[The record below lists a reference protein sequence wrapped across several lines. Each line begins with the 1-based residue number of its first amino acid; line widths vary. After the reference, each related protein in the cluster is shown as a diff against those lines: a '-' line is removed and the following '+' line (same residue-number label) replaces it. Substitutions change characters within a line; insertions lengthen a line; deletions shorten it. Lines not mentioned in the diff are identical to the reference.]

1 MTIVTAMKKITLAL
15 FTAIVVTAATALTMN
30 AFFNN
35 KPSGEDQE
43 GHVLT
48 EMWAE
53 YAKAEAAD
61 LPLRQIEILSRIKT
75 EALSRKLAWDFYDA
89 GRKYVSVSVSRNWKL
104 RDSLEAGFREEIRQS
119 SVPTARFAYMMD
131 SHDARPDEVL
141 AFLRDNAGVMKS
153 SRNHGFYGM
162 SFRYGGDRLAA
173 REYRRSHYRNDWQF
187 AMWTL
192 LNTCGR
198 CNVRDSE
205 IYAELSEY
213 EKDNYPFG
221 TLLEYCAIPY
231 GYGCDRE
238 KSREEL
244 KAFAGKYDGK
254 AVSAWAK
261 ADLLDMEF
269 SDLNDNDADAEAY
282 RELYGKCR
290 ELLKEIKAYSGDEAE
305 LVSELRS
312 PANLADRLSYRN
324 IDIDVKDG
332 RAVIVLQN
340 LDKVKVSILRSGKA
354 LSDTTLVNERRSF
367 YVGDTLEYTLP
378 SLDDGTYEIRASSGN
393 VKAVRDFQIYRV
405 SFALRRE
412 ESGLCAYAADWK
424 TGEPVGKADVRLYKN
439 GNLIAEA
446 KDFIF
451 NGFTTLPEE
460 IASKITGRSSYEME
474 CSYTD
479 NDGLKKSSRRISWS
493 NWRFDRPESFREELD
508 GEIFTDRRAYNPGD
522 KAEFKAIFF
531 RTDYQSSA
539 SVVPEGK
546 SVEVSMFDSEN
557 NLVEKK
563 TLITNEFGSV
573 AGSFDI
579 PSGVRNG
586 MFSIEAELGNG
597 SVSGTFRVDEF
608 VLPAFDLEFDETDRI
623 YLPGDNL
630 VFSGKLVS
638 YSGHS
643 LSGASISYSIS
654 SWGSVKEEGTMEI
667 GTDGSFRKEFRTSA
681 DDSWRSY
688 TLNLIVNDNT
698 GETREWSRTLQVAG
712 DFDLEVS
719 LENGLLTEGKIIGSE
734 RFTKF
739 RVLDREMAEVLFSIR
754 SGYEM
759 KTPVDVAYRIENEA
773 GKPVCSGNAATGKPI
788 SLDFSSLP
796 SVLYRIV
803 GEVSMTSA
811 AGKTYSDAGE
821 ISLLLVRPGDKM
833 IDAPV
838 AEVVAAGDSE
848 VDAGDKIDVLFG
860 NADGDGL
867 WAFADIFGENGRRLG
882 GQAVVLDGLRSG
894 TGSLSRLSFEYKAE
908 YPDAVRLQVFFF
920 RGGKM
925 TSFSQEYRRKAGSRD
940 LPVEWTSFEDRTG
953 PASVTRISL
962 RTSPGTEV
970 LAAVFDKSSE
980 TIASNYWGEFRL
992 EEFHIPEVF
1001 TQSICGTWGDY
1012 PMVIGYG
1019 RALRTKG
1026 MMNVAMSEGAVMMD
1040 MAAPEA
1046 VEEEAVDD
1054 ADEGG
1059 ALPEVRL
1066 REDFS
1071 TTLAFLPFL
1080 RSDDEGN
1087 VSFEF
1092 RTSDKLSTFI
1102 VSLYAHDRQM
1112 RNRALRREMMVT
1124 IPLKVAL
1131 VQPEYL
1137 YAGDEC
1143 GLSIALSSNLEMPV
1157 SGTLTLSYEGRGETV
1172 SRKVNVPAGSSVNE
1186 ICRLNPENAGEIG
1199 LKAVF
1204 VSDCGKYSDGVAVSI
1219 PVLPAV
1225 ETVREAHSAVLL
1237 AGMDKDSL
1245 LNSLRT
1251 AFVNM
1256 TSVGAACRE
1265 ISIIDMIREAV
1276 PSRIEPLGKDVL
1288 SLTEAL
1294 YVRRLAESLGITAER
1309 EMTDEKLMEA
1319 ILACRNADGGFSW
1332 FEGMHS
1338 SPVLTAV
1345 VLERFAK
1352 LRDSGH
1358 AIPDLAAT
1366 VKYLDSVQFTG
1377 DVAVPYW
1384 RGGIDD
1390 RQYMHVRSMWPEVEF
1405 KAPSF
1410 RNEEQ
1415 KKRFKSFRED
1425 AADYL
1430 VPSKARGLNGY
1441 LFGKVRRLSTLMN
1454 LTASSEGID
1463 LAHGWGLSRLA
1474 ARKIR
1479 RSASDDVLSLLQ
1491 YAVDHK
1497 DGGIYYPNLVMPFR
1511 GLLESEAY
1519 AHSMLCDLF
1528 TEYEALHPGAGTGR
1542 VADGIRIWL
1551 MLQKETQHWD
1561 TQPEFVDAVASVM
1574 AGDDAVKSTS
1584 VLVLEKAAEMPFRD
1598 VRAAGNG
1605 FSISRKFYR
1614 ETVVPQSGAATGSKD
1629 RNVVEL
1635 KEIKEGDNV
1644 KVGEKIISVCT
1655 IRNDENRSFVRINVP
1670 RPAGFRPVNQLSGHC
1685 GISGRRLW
1693 FAPQGYCN
1701 VKAASTEYYYDSY
1714 PEEKTELREEYF
1726 VTRSGRF
1733 SAPSLTVESLYA
1745 PHYRANS
1752 DYNII
1757 PESYDAD

>member
-1 MTIVTAMKKITLAL
+1 M
-15 FTAIVVTAATALTMN
+15 AA
-30 AFFNN
+30 
-35 KPSGEDQE
+35 
-43 GHVLT
+43 
-48 EMWAE
+48 
-53 YAKAEAAD
+53 
-61 LPLRQIEILSRIKT
+61 
-75 EALSRKLAWDFYDA
+75 
-89 GRKYVSVSVSRNWKL
+89 
-104 RDSLEAGFREEIRQS
+104 
-119 SVPTARFAYMMD
+119 
-131 SHDARPDEVL
+131 
-141 AFLRDNAGVMKS
+141 
-153 SRNHGFYGM
+153 
-162 SFRYGGDRLAA
+162 
-173 REYRRSHYRNDWQF
+173 
-187 AMWTL
+187 
-192 LNTCGR
+192 
-198 CNVRDSE
+198 
-205 IYAELSEY
+205 
-213 EKDNYPFG
+213 
-221 TLLEYCAIPY
+221 
-231 GYGCDRE
+231 
-238 KSREEL
+238 
-244 KAFAGKYDGK
+244 
-254 AVSAWAK
+254 
-261 ADLLDMEF
+261 
-269 SDLNDNDADAEAY
+269 
-282 RELYGKCR
+282 
-290 ELLKEIKAYSGDEAE
+290 
-305 LVSELRS
+305 
-312 PANLADRLSYRN
+312 
-324 IDIDVKDG
+324 
-332 RAVIVLQN
+332 
-340 LDKVKVSILRSGKA
+340 
-354 LSDTTLVNERRSF
+354 
-367 YVGDTLEYTLP
+367 
-378 SLDDGTYEIRASSGN
+378 
-393 VKAVRDFQIYRV
+393 
-405 SFALRRE
+405 
-412 ESGLCAYAADWK
+412 
-424 TGEPVGKADVRLYKN
+424 
-439 GNLIAEA
+439 
-446 KDFIF
+446 
-451 NGFTTLPEE
+451 
-460 IASKITGRSSYEME
+460 KITGRSSYEME
-474 CSYTD
+474 CSYLD
-479 NDGLKKSSRRISWS
+479 NDGLKKSSRRTSWS
-493 NWRFDRPESFREELD
+493 NWRFDRPESSREELD

-643 LSGASISYSIS
+643 LSGASVSYSIG

-667 GTDGSFRKEFRTSA
+667 GADGSFRKEFRTSA

-773 GKPVCSGNAATGKPI
+773 GKPVRSGNAATGKPI
-788 SLDFSSLP
+788 SLDFAALP
-796 SVLYRIV
+796 SGLYRII
-803 GEVSMTSA
+803 GEASMTSA

-821 ISLLLVRPGDKM
+821 ISVLLVRPEDRM

-838 AEVVAAGDSE
+838 AEVVAAGGAE
-848 VDAGDKIDVLFG
+848 VETGDKMDVLFG
-860 NADGDGL
+860 NADGAPL

-925 TSFSQEYRRKAGSRD
+925 TSFSQEYRRKTISRD

-1026 MMNVAMSEGAVMMD
+1026 MMNVAMSDGAVMMD

-1054 ADEGG
+1054 ADADEGG
-1059 ALPEVRL
+1059 ALPEVRI

-1186 ICRLNPENAGEIG
+1186 IFRLNPENAGEIG

-1204 VSDCGKYSDGVAVSI
+1204 VSDCGNYSDGMAVSI

-1245 LNSLRT
+1245 LNSLRN

-1256 TSVGAACRE
+1256 TSMGAACRE

-1276 PSRIEPLGKDVL
+1276 PSRIEPLGRDVL

-1390 RQYMHVRSMWPEVEF
+1390 SQYMHVRSMWPEVEF

-1430 VPSKARGLNGY
+1430 VPSKARGMNGY

-1454 LTASSEGID
+1454 LTVSSEGID
-1463 LAHGWGLSRLA
+1463 LAHDWGLSRLA

>member
-1 MTIVTAMKKITLAL
+1 MTAMKKITLAL

-173 REYRRSHYRNDWQF
+173 REYRKSHYLNDWQF

-198 CNVRDSE
+198 CNVRNSE

-312 PANLADRLSYRN
+312 PANLADRLSFRN

-531 RTDYQSSA
+531 RTDYQNSA

-546 SVEVSMFDSEN
+546 SVEVSMFDSEH

-586 MFSIEAELGNG
+586 MFSIEAKLGKG
-597 SVSGTFRVDEF
+597 SASGTFRVDEF
-608 VLPAFDLEFDETDRI
+608 VLPAFDLEFDEADRI

-643 LSGASISYSIS
+643 LSGASISYSIG

-667 GTDGSFRKEFRTSA
+667 GTDGLFRKEFRTSA

-719 LENGLLTEGKIIGSE
+719 LENCLRSEGKIIGLDS
-734 RFTKF
+734 FTKF
-739 RVLDREMAEVLFSIR
+739 RVLDRDMAEVIFSIR

-773 GKPVCSGNAATGKPI
+773 GKPVCSGSAATGKPI
-788 SLDFSSLP
+788 SLDFSALP
-796 SVLYRIV
+796 SGLYRII
-803 GEVSMTSA
+803 GEASMTSA

-838 AEVVAAGDSE
+838 AEVVAAGGAE
-848 VDAGDKIDVLFG
+848 VETGDKMDVLFG
-860 NADGDGL
+860 NADGAPL

-882 GQAVVLDGLRSG
+882 GQAVALDGLRAG
-894 TGSLSRLSFEYKAE
+894 KGSIARLSFEYKAE

-925 TSFSQEYRRKAGSRD
+925 TSFSQEYRRKTGNRD

-1012 PMVIGYG
+1012 PLVIGYG

-1026 MMNVAMSEGAVMMD
+1026 MMNVAMSDGAVMMD

-1046 VEEEAVDD
+1046 VEEEAVDGAD

-1143 GLSIALSSNLEMPV
+1143 GLSVALSSNLEMPV
-1157 SGTLTLSYEGRGETV
+1157 EGTLTLSQDGRGETV
-1172 SRKVNVPAGSSVNE
+1172 SRKVIVPAGSSVNE
-1186 ICRLNPENAGEIG
+1186 IFRLNPGIAGEIG

-1345 VLERFAK
+1345 VLERFAR

-1430 VPSKARGLNGY
+1430 VPSKARGMNGY

-1474 ARKIR
+1474 ARKMR
-1479 RSASDDVLSLLQ
+1479 KSASDDVLSLLQ

-1635 KEIKEGDNV
+1635 KEIKEGGNV

>member
-1 MTIVTAMKKITLAL
+1 
-15 FTAIVVTAATALTMN
+15 
-30 AFFNN
+30 
-35 KPSGEDQE
+35 
-43 GHVLT
+43 
-48 EMWAE
+48 
-53 YAKAEAAD
+53 
-61 LPLRQIEILSRIKT
+61 
-75 EALSRKLAWDFYDA
+75 
-89 GRKYVSVSVSRNWKL
+89 
-104 RDSLEAGFREEIRQS
+104 
-119 SVPTARFAYMMD
+119 
-131 SHDARPDEVL
+131 
-141 AFLRDNAGVMKS
+141 
-153 SRNHGFYGM
+153 
-162 SFRYGGDRLAA
+162 
-173 REYRRSHYRNDWQF
+173 
-187 AMWTL
+187 
-192 LNTCGR
+192 
-198 CNVRDSE
+198 
-205 IYAELSEY
+205 
-213 EKDNYPFG
+213 
-221 TLLEYCAIPY
+221 
-231 GYGCDRE
+231 
-238 KSREEL
+238 
-244 KAFAGKYDGK
+244 
-254 AVSAWAK
+254 
-261 ADLLDMEF
+261 
-269 SDLNDNDADAEAY
+269 
-282 RELYGKCR
+282 
-290 ELLKEIKAYSGDEAE
+290 
-305 LVSELRS
+305 
-312 PANLADRLSYRN
+312 
-324 IDIDVKDG
+324 
-332 RAVIVLQN
+332 
-340 LDKVKVSILRSGKA
+340 
-354 LSDTTLVNERRSF
+354 
-367 YVGDTLEYTLP
+367 
-378 SLDDGTYEIRASSGN
+378 
-393 VKAVRDFQIYRV
+393 
-405 SFALRRE
+405 
-412 ESGLCAYAADWK
+412 
-424 TGEPVGKADVRLYKN
+424 
-439 GNLIAEA
+439 
-446 KDFIF
+446 
-451 NGFTTLPEE
+451 
-460 IASKITGRSSYEME
+460 ME

-493 NWRFDRPESFREELD
+493 NWRFDRPESSREELD

-531 RTDYQSSA
+531 RTDYQNSA

-563 TLITNEFGSV
+563 VLITNEFGSV

-586 MFSIEAELGNG
+586 MFSIEAKLGNG

-643 LSGASISYSIS
+643 LSGASVSYSIG

-667 GTDGSFRKEFRTSA
+667 GADGSFRKEFRTSA

-719 LENGLLTEGKIIGSE
+719 LENGLRSEGKIIGLDS
-734 RFTKF
+734 FTKF
-739 RVLDREMAEVLFSIR
+739 RVLDRDMAEVLFSIR

-796 SVLYRIV
+796 SGLYRIV

-867 WAFADIFGENGRRLG
+867 WAFADLFGEYGRRLG
-882 GQAVVLDGLRSG
+882 GQAVALDGLRAG
-894 TGSLSRLSFEYKAE
+894 KGSIARLSFEYKAE

-925 TSFSQEYRRKAGSRD
+925 TSFSQEYRRKTISRD

-1186 ICRLNPENAGEIG
+1186 IFRLNPENAGEIG

-1204 VSDCGKYSDGVAVSI
+1204 VSDCGKYSDGMAVSI

-1237 AGMDKDSL
+1237 AGMDRDSL
-1245 LNSLRT
+1245 LNSLRN

-1256 TSVGAACRE
+1256 TSMGAACRE

-1345 VLERFAK
+1345 VLERFAQ

-1358 AIPDLAAT
+1358 AIPGLAAT

-1425 AADYL
+1425 ASDYL
-1430 VPSKARGLNGY
+1430 VPSKSRGMNGY

-1463 LAHGWGLSRLA
+1463 LAHSWGLSRLA
-1474 ARKIR
+1474 ARKMR
-1479 RSASDDVLSLLQ
+1479 KSASDDVLSLLQ

-1629 RNVVEL
+1629 RNVMEL

>member
-1 MTIVTAMKKITLAL
+1 M
-15 FTAIVVTAATALTMN
+15 
-30 AFFNN
+30 
-35 KPSGEDQE
+35 
-43 GHVLT
+43 
-48 EMWAE
+48 
-53 YAKAEAAD
+53 
-61 LPLRQIEILSRIKT
+61 
-75 EALSRKLAWDFYDA
+75 
-89 GRKYVSVSVSRNWKL
+89 
-104 RDSLEAGFREEIRQS
+104 
-119 SVPTARFAYMMD
+119 
-131 SHDARPDEVL
+131 
-141 AFLRDNAGVMKS
+141 
-153 SRNHGFYGM
+153 
-162 SFRYGGDRLAA
+162 
-173 REYRRSHYRNDWQF
+173 
-187 AMWTL
+187 
-192 LNTCGR
+192 
-198 CNVRDSE
+198 
-205 IYAELSEY
+205 
-213 EKDNYPFG
+213 
-221 TLLEYCAIPY
+221 
-231 GYGCDRE
+231 
-238 KSREEL
+238 
-244 KAFAGKYDGK
+244 
-254 AVSAWAK
+254 SAWAK

-460 IASKITGRSSYEME
+460 MAAKITGRSSYEME
-474 CSYTD
+474 CSYLD
-479 NDGLKKSSRRISWS
+479 NDGLRKSSRRISWS
-493 NWRFDRPESFREELD
+493 NWRFDRPESSREELD

-531 RTDYQSSA
+531 RTDYQNSA

-546 SVEVSMFDSEN
+546 SVEVSMFDSEH

-563 TLITNEFGSV
+563 TLVTNEFGSV

-654 SWGSVKEEGTMEI
+654 SWGSVREEGKMEI
-667 GTDGSFRKEFRTSA
+667 GADGSFRKEFRTSA

-719 LENGLLTEGKIIGSE
+719 LENGLRTEGKIIGSE

-788 SLDFSSLP
+788 SLDFSALP
-796 SVLYRIV
+796 SGLYRII
-803 GEVSMTSA
+803 GEASMTSA

-860 NADGDGL
+860 NADGASL

-1157 SGTLTLSYEGRGETV
+1157 SGTLTLSHEGRGETV

-1186 ICRLNPENAGEIG
+1186 IFRLNPENAGEIG

-1204 VSDCGKYSDGVAVSI
+1204 VSDCGKYSDGMAVSI

-1245 LNSLRT
+1245 LNSLRN

-1256 TSVGAACRE
+1256 TSMGAACRE

-1276 PSRIEPLGKDVL
+1276 PSRIEPLGRDVL

-1377 DVAVPYW
+1377 DVAVAYW

-1390 RQYMHVRSMWPEVEF
+1390 SQYMHVRSMWPEVEF

-1474 ARKIR
+1474 ARKMR
-1479 RSASDDVLSLLQ
+1479 KSASDDVLSLLQ

>member
-1 MTIVTAMKKITLAL
+1 M
-15 FTAIVVTAATALTMN
+15 
-30 AFFNN
+30 
-35 KPSGEDQE
+35 
-43 GHVLT
+43 
-48 EMWAE
+48 
-53 YAKAEAAD
+53 
-61 LPLRQIEILSRIKT
+61 
-75 EALSRKLAWDFYDA
+75 
-89 GRKYVSVSVSRNWKL
+89 
-104 RDSLEAGFREEIRQS
+104 
-119 SVPTARFAYMMD
+119 
-131 SHDARPDEVL
+131 
-141 AFLRDNAGVMKS
+141 
-153 SRNHGFYGM
+153 
-162 SFRYGGDRLAA
+162 
-173 REYRRSHYRNDWQF
+173 
-187 AMWTL
+187 
-192 LNTCGR
+192 
-198 CNVRDSE
+198 
-205 IYAELSEY
+205 
-213 EKDNYPFG
+213 
-221 TLLEYCAIPY
+221 
-231 GYGCDRE
+231 
-238 KSREEL
+238 
-244 KAFAGKYDGK
+244 
-254 AVSAWAK
+254 
-261 ADLLDMEF
+261 
-269 SDLNDNDADAEAY
+269 
-282 RELYGKCR
+282 
-290 ELLKEIKAYSGDEAE
+290 
-305 LVSELRS
+305 
-312 PANLADRLSYRN
+312 
-324 IDIDVKDG
+324 
-332 RAVIVLQN
+332 
-340 LDKVKVSILRSGKA
+340 
-354 LSDTTLVNERRSF
+354 
-367 YVGDTLEYTLP
+367 
-378 SLDDGTYEIRASSGN
+378 
-393 VKAVRDFQIYRV
+393 
-405 SFALRRE
+405 
-412 ESGLCAYAADWK
+412 
-424 TGEPVGKADVRLYKN
+424 RLYKN

-460 IASKITGRSSYEME
+460 MAAKITGRSSYEME
-474 CSYTD
+474 CSYLD

-493 NWRFDRPESFREELD
+493 NWRFDRPESFREKLD

-667 GTDGSFRKEFRTSA
+667 GADGSFRKEFRTSA

-773 GKPVCSGNAATGKPI
+773 GKPVRSGSAATGKPI
-788 SLDFSSLP
+788 SLDFSALP
-796 SVLYRIV
+796 SGLYRII
-803 GEVSMTSA
+803 GEASMTSA

-821 ISLLLVRPGDKM
+821 ISVLLVRPEDRM

-940 LPVEWTSFEDRTG
+940 LPVEWTSFADRTG

-1186 ICRLNPENAGEIG
+1186 IFRLNPENAGEIG

-1204 VSDCGKYSDGVAVSI
+1204 VSDCGKYSDGMAVSI

-1237 AGMDKDSL
+1237 AGMDRDSL
-1245 LNSLRT
+1245 LNSLRN

-1256 TSVGAACRE
+1256 TSMGAACRE

-1276 PSRIEPLGKDVL
+1276 PSRIEPLGRDVL

-1390 RQYMHVRSMWPEVEF
+1390 SQYMHVRSMWPEVEF

-1474 ARKIR
+1474 ARKMR
-1479 RSASDDVLSLLQ
+1479 KSASDDVLSLLQ

>member
-1 MTIVTAMKKITLAL
+1 MTAMKKITLAL

-131 SHDARPDEVL
+131 YHDARPDEVL

-173 REYRRSHYRNDWQF
+173 REYRRSHYLNDWQF

-221 TLLEYCAIPY
+221 VLLEYCAIPS

-244 KAFAGKYDGK
+244 KEFAGKYGGK
-254 AVSAWAK
+254 AVSAWAQ
-261 ADLLDMEF
+261 ADLLAMEF
-269 SDLNDNDADAEAY
+269 SDLESQDADGESY
-282 RELYGKCR
+282 RKLYGKCR

-305 LVSELRS
+305 LVSELSS

-324 IDIDVKDG
+324 IGIDVKDG

-460 IASKITGRSSYEME
+460 MAAKITGRSSYEME
-474 CSYTD
+474 CSYLD
-479 NDGLKKSSRRISWS
+479 NDGLRKSSRRISWS

-531 RTDYQSSA
+531 RTDYQNSA

-546 SVEVSMFDSEN
+546 SVEVSMFDSEH

-586 MFSIEAELGNG
+586 MFSIEAKLGKG
-597 SVSGTFRVDEF
+597 SASGTFRVDEF
-608 VLPAFDLEFDETDRI
+608 VLPAFDLEFDEADRI

-643 LSGASISYSIS
+643 LSGASISYSIG
-654 SWGSVKEEGTMEI
+654 SWGSVKEEGKMEI
-667 GTDGSFRKEFRTSA
+667 GADGSFRKEFRTSA
-681 DDSWRSY
+681 DDIWRSY

-719 LENGLLTEGKIIGSE
+719 LENGLRSEGKIIGLDS
-734 RFTKF
+734 FTKF
-739 RVLDREMAEVLFSIR
+739 RVLDRDMAEVIFSIR

-759 KTPVDVAYRIENEA
+759 KTPVDVAYRIENES
-773 GKPVCSGNAATGKPI
+773 GKPVCSGSAATGKPI
-788 SLDFSSLP
+788 SLDFSALP
-796 SVLYRIV
+796 SGLYRII
-803 GEVSMTSA
+803 GEASMTSA

-838 AEVVAAGDSE
+838 AEVVAAGGAE
-848 VDAGDKIDVLFG
+848 VETGDKMDVLFG

-882 GQAVVLDGLRSG
+882 GQAVALDGLRAG
-894 TGSLSRLSFEYKAE
+894 EGSIARLSFEYKAE

-925 TSFSQEYRRKAGSRD
+925 TSFSQEYRRKTGNRD

-1172 SRKVNVPAGSSVNE
+1172 SRKVNAPAGSSVNE
-1186 ICRLNPENAGEIG
+1186 IFRLNPENAGEIG

-1204 VSDCGKYSDGVAVSI
+1204 VSDCGKYSDGMAVSI

-1237 AGMDKDSL
+1237 AGMDRDSL
-1245 LNSLRT
+1245 LNSLRKE
-1251 AFVNM
+1251 FVNM
-1256 TSVGAACRE
+1256 TSMGAVCRE

-1358 AIPDLAAT
+1358 AVPDLAAT

-1430 VPSKARGLNGY
+1430 VPSKARGMNGY

>member
-1 MTIVTAMKKITLAL
+1 MKKITLAL
-15 FTAIVVTAATALTMN
+15 FTAIVVTAATALTMK
-30 AFFNN
+30 AFFNS
-35 KPSGEDQE
+35 KPSGEDKD

-48 EMWAE
+48 ELWSE

-104 RDSLEAGFREEIRQS
+104 RDSLETRFREEILES

-131 SHDARPDEVL
+131 DARPDEVL

-173 REYRRSHYRNDWQF
+173 REYRRSHYLNDWQF

-192 LNTCGR
+192 LNTCGK

-221 TLLEYCAIPY
+221 ILLEYCAIPY

-238 KSREEL
+238 KSRKEL

-261 ADLLDMEF
+261 ADLLEMEF
-269 SDLNDNDADAEAY
+269 SDLNDNDADAESY

-305 LVSELRS
+305 LVSELSS
-312 PANLADRLSYRN
+312 PANLADRLSSRN

-340 LDKVKVSILRSGKA
+340 LDKVKLSILESGKS
-354 LSDTTLVNERRSF
+354 LSDTALVNERRSF
-367 YVGDTLEYTLP
+367 YVGDTLEYSLP
-378 SLDDGTYEIRASSGN
+378 ALDDGTYEIRASSGN

-405 SFALRRE
+405 SLALRRE

-439 GNLIAEA
+439 GNLLAEV

-460 IASKITGRSSYEME
+460 IGAKISARSSYEME

-479 NDGLKKSSRRISWS
+479 YDGLKKSSRRISWS
-493 NWRFDRPESFREELD
+493 NWRFDKPESFREELD

-531 RTDYQSSA
+531 RTDYQNSA

-546 SVEVSMFDSEN
+546 SVEVSMFDSEH

-643 LSGASISYSIS
+643 LSGASVSYSIG

-788 SLDFSSLP
+788 SLDFSALP
-796 SVLYRIV
+796 SGLYRII
-803 GEVSMTSA
+803 GEASMTSA

-838 AEVVAAGDSE
+838 AEVVAAGGAE
-848 VDAGDKIDVLFG
+848 VETGDKMDVLFG

-867 WAFADIFGENGRRLG
+867 WAFADIFGENGRRL
-882 GQAVVLDGLRSG
+882 
-894 TGSLSRLSFEYKAE
+894 
-908 YPDAVRLQVFFF
+908 
-920 RGGKM
+920 
-925 TSFSQEYRRKAGSRD
+925 
-940 LPVEWTSFEDRTG
+940 
-953 PASVTRISL
+953 
-962 RTSPGTEV
+962 
-970 LAAVFDKSSE
+970 
-980 TIASNYWGEFRL
+980 
-992 EEFHIPEVF
+992 
-1001 TQSICGTWGDY
+1001 
-1012 PMVIGYG
+1012 
-1019 RALRTKG
+1019 
-1026 MMNVAMSEGAVMMD
+1026 
-1040 MAAPEA
+1040 
-1046 VEEEAVDD
+1046 
-1054 ADEGG
+1054 
-1059 ALPEVRL
+1059 
-1066 REDFS
+1066 
-1071 TTLAFLPFL
+1071 
-1080 RSDDEGN
+1080 
-1087 VSFEF
+1087 
-1092 RTSDKLSTFI
+1092 
-1102 VSLYAHDRQM
+1102 
-1112 RNRALRREMMVT
+1112 
-1124 IPLKVAL
+1124 
-1131 VQPEYL
+1131 
-1137 YAGDEC
+1137 
-1143 GLSIALSSNLEMPV
+1143 
-1157 SGTLTLSYEGRGETV
+1157 
-1172 SRKVNVPAGSSVNE
+1172 
-1186 ICRLNPENAGEIG
+1186 
-1199 LKAVF
+1199 
-1204 VSDCGKYSDGVAVSI
+1204 
-1219 PVLPAV
+1219 
-1225 ETVREAHSAVLL
+1225 
-1237 AGMDKDSL
+1237 
-1245 LNSLRT
+1245 
-1251 AFVNM
+1251 
-1256 TSVGAACRE
+1256 
-1265 ISIIDMIREAV
+1265 
-1276 PSRIEPLGKDVL
+1276 
-1288 SLTEAL
+1288 
-1294 YVRRLAESLGITAER
+1294 
-1309 EMTDEKLMEA
+1309 
-1319 ILACRNADGGFSW
+1319 
-1332 FEGMHS
+1332 
-1338 SPVLTAV
+1338 
-1345 VLERFAK
+1345 
-1352 LRDSGH
+1352 
-1358 AIPDLAAT
+1358 
-1366 VKYLDSVQFTG
+1366 
-1377 DVAVPYW
+1377 
-1384 RGGIDD
+1384 
-1390 RQYMHVRSMWPEVEF
+1390 
-1405 KAPSF
+1405 
-1410 RNEEQ
+1410 
-1415 KKRFKSFRED
+1415 
-1425 AADYL
+1425 
-1430 VPSKARGLNGY
+1430 
-1441 LFGKVRRLSTLMN
+1441 
-1454 LTASSEGID
+1454 
-1463 LAHGWGLSRLA
+1463 
-1474 ARKIR
+1474 
-1479 RSASDDVLSLLQ
+1479 
-1491 YAVDHK
+1491 
-1497 DGGIYYPNLVMPFR
+1497 
-1511 GLLESEAY
+1511 
-1519 AHSMLCDLF
+1519 
-1528 TEYEALHPGAGTGR
+1528 
-1542 VADGIRIWL
+1542 
-1551 MLQKETQHWD
+1551 
-1561 TQPEFVDAVASVM
+1561 
-1574 AGDDAVKSTS
+1574 
-1584 VLVLEKAAEMPFRD
+1584 
-1598 VRAAGNG
+1598 
-1605 FSISRKFYR
+1605 
-1614 ETVVPQSGAATGSKD
+1614 
-1629 RNVVEL
+1629 
-1635 KEIKEGDNV
+1635 
-1644 KVGEKIISVCT
+1644 
-1655 IRNDENRSFVRINVP
+1655 
-1670 RPAGFRPVNQLSGHC
+1670 
-1685 GISGRRLW
+1685 
-1693 FAPQGYCN
+1693 
-1701 VKAASTEYYYDSY
+1701 
-1714 PEEKTELREEYF
+1714 
-1726 VTRSGRF
+1726 
-1733 SAPSLTVESLYA
+1733 
-1745 PHYRANS
+1745 
-1752 DYNII
+1752 
-1757 PESYDAD
+1757 

>member
-1 MTIVTAMKKITLAL
+1 
-15 FTAIVVTAATALTMN
+15 
-30 AFFNN
+30 
-35 KPSGEDQE
+35 
-43 GHVLT
+43 
-48 EMWAE
+48 
-53 YAKAEAAD
+53 
-61 LPLRQIEILSRIKT
+61 
-75 EALSRKLAWDFYDA
+75 
-89 GRKYVSVSVSRNWKL
+89 
-104 RDSLEAGFREEIRQS
+104 
-119 SVPTARFAYMMD
+119 
-131 SHDARPDEVL
+131 
-141 AFLRDNAGVMKS
+141 
-153 SRNHGFYGM
+153 
-162 SFRYGGDRLAA
+162 
-173 REYRRSHYRNDWQF
+173 
-187 AMWTL
+187 
-192 LNTCGR
+192 
-198 CNVRDSE
+198 
-205 IYAELSEY
+205 
-213 EKDNYPFG
+213 
-221 TLLEYCAIPY
+221 
-231 GYGCDRE
+231 
-238 KSREEL
+238 
-244 KAFAGKYDGK
+244 
-254 AVSAWAK
+254 
-261 ADLLDMEF
+261 
-269 SDLNDNDADAEAY
+269 
-282 RELYGKCR
+282 
-290 ELLKEIKAYSGDEAE
+290 
-305 LVSELRS
+305 
-312 PANLADRLSYRN
+312 
-324 IDIDVKDG
+324 
-332 RAVIVLQN
+332 
-340 LDKVKVSILRSGKA
+340 
-354 LSDTTLVNERRSF
+354 
-367 YVGDTLEYTLP
+367 
-378 SLDDGTYEIRASSGN
+378 
-393 VKAVRDFQIYRV
+393 
-405 SFALRRE
+405 
-412 ESGLCAYAADWK
+412 
-424 TGEPVGKADVRLYKN
+424 
-439 GNLIAEA
+439 
-446 KDFIF
+446 
-451 NGFTTLPEE
+451 
-460 IASKITGRSSYEME
+460 
-474 CSYTD
+474 
-479 NDGLKKSSRRISWS
+479 
-493 NWRFDRPESFREELD
+493 
-508 GEIFTDRRAYNPGD
+508 
-522 KAEFKAIFF
+522 
-531 RTDYQSSA
+531 
-539 SVVPEGK
+539 
-546 SVEVSMFDSEN
+546 
-557 NLVEKK
+557 
-563 TLITNEFGSV
+563 
-573 AGSFDI
+573 
-579 PSGVRNG
+579 
-586 MFSIEAELGNG
+586 
-597 SVSGTFRVDEF
+597 
-608 VLPAFDLEFDETDRI
+608 
-623 YLPGDNL
+623 
-630 VFSGKLVS
+630 
-638 YSGHS
+638 
-643 LSGASISYSIS
+643 
-654 SWGSVKEEGTMEI
+654 
-667 GTDGSFRKEFRTSA
+667 
-681 DDSWRSY
+681 
-688 TLNLIVNDNT
+688 
-698 GETREWSRTLQVAG
+698 
-712 DFDLEVS
+712 
-719 LENGLLTEGKIIGSE
+719 
-734 RFTKF
+734 
-739 RVLDREMAEVLFSIR
+739 
-754 SGYEM
+754 M

-796 SVLYRIV
+796 SGLYRIV

-860 NADGDGL
+860 NADGAPL

-882 GQAVVLDGLRSG
+882 GQAVALDGLRAG
-894 TGSLSRLSFEYKAE
+894 KGSIARLSFEYKAE

-925 TSFSQEYRRKAGSRD
+925 TSFSQEYRRKTISRD

-1172 SRKVNVPAGSSVNE
+1172 SRKVIVPAGSSVNE
-1186 ICRLNPENAGEIG
+1186 IFKLNPENAGEIG

-1204 VSDCGKYSDGVAVSI
+1204 VSDCGKYSDGMAVSI

-1237 AGMDKDSL
+1237 AGMDRDSL
-1245 LNSLRT
+1245 LNSLRN

-1256 TSVGAACRE
+1256 TSMGAACRE

-1276 PSRIEPLGKDVL
+1276 PSRIEPLGRDVL

>member
-1 MTIVTAMKKITLAL
+1 MTAMKKITLAL

-131 SHDARPDEVL
+131 SHNARPEEVL

-173 REYRRSHYRNDWQF
+173 REYRRSHYLNDWQF

-221 TLLEYCAIPY
+221 VLLEYCAIPS

-305 LVSELRS
+305 LVSELSS

-324 IDIDVKDG
+324 IGIDVKDG

-493 NWRFDRPESFREELD
+493 NWRFDRPESSREELD

-531 RTDYQSSA
+531 RTDYQNSA

-563 TLITNEFGSV
+563 VLITNEFGSV

-586 MFSIEAELGNG
+586 MFSIEAKLGNG

-643 LSGASISYSIS
+643 LSGASVSYSIG

-667 GTDGSFRKEFRTSA
+667 GADGSFRKEFRTSA

-719 LENGLLTEGKIIGSE
+719 LENGLRSEGKIIGLDS
-734 RFTKF
+734 FTKF
-739 RVLDREMAEVLFSIR
+739 RVLDRDMAEVLFSIR

-796 SVLYRIV
+796 SGLYRIV

-867 WAFADIFGENGRRLG
+867 WAFADLFGEYGRRLG
-882 GQAVVLDGLRSG
+882 GQAVALDGLRAG
-894 TGSLSRLSFEYKAE
+894 KGSIARLSFEYKAE

-925 TSFSQEYRRKAGSRD
+925 TSFSQEYRRKTVSRD

-1071 TTLAFLPFL
+1071 TTLAFRPFL

-1186 ICRLNPENAGEIG
+1186 IFRLNPENAGEIG

-1204 VSDCGKYSDGVAVSI
+1204 VSDCGKYSDGMAVSI

-1237 AGMDKDSL
+1237 AGMDRDSL
-1245 LNSLRT
+1245 LNSLRN

-1256 TSVGAACRE
+1256 TSMGAACRE

-1358 AIPDLAAT
+1358 AIPGLAAT

-1425 AADYL
+1425 ASDYL
-1430 VPSKARGLNGY
+1430 VPSKSRGMNGY

-1463 LAHGWGLSRLA
+1463 LAHSWGLSRLA
-1474 ARKIR
+1474 ARKMR
-1479 RSASDDVLSLLQ
+1479 KSASDDVLSLLQ

-1629 RNVVEL
+1629 RNVLEL
-1635 KEIKEGDNV
+1635 REIKDGDNV

-1757 PESYDAD
+1757 PESHDAD

>member
-1 MTIVTAMKKITLAL
+1 
-15 FTAIVVTAATALTMN
+15 
-30 AFFNN
+30 
-35 KPSGEDQE
+35 
-43 GHVLT
+43 
-48 EMWAE
+48 
-53 YAKAEAAD
+53 
-61 LPLRQIEILSRIKT
+61 
-75 EALSRKLAWDFYDA
+75 
-89 GRKYVSVSVSRNWKL
+89 
-104 RDSLEAGFREEIRQS
+104 
-119 SVPTARFAYMMD
+119 
-131 SHDARPDEVL
+131 
-141 AFLRDNAGVMKS
+141 
-153 SRNHGFYGM
+153 
-162 SFRYGGDRLAA
+162 
-173 REYRRSHYRNDWQF
+173 
-187 AMWTL
+187 
-192 LNTCGR
+192 
-198 CNVRDSE
+198 
-205 IYAELSEY
+205 
-213 EKDNYPFG
+213 
-221 TLLEYCAIPY
+221 
-231 GYGCDRE
+231 
-238 KSREEL
+238 
-244 KAFAGKYDGK
+244 
-254 AVSAWAK
+254 
-261 ADLLDMEF
+261 
-269 SDLNDNDADAEAY
+269 
-282 RELYGKCR
+282 
-290 ELLKEIKAYSGDEAE
+290 
-305 LVSELRS
+305 
-312 PANLADRLSYRN
+312 
-324 IDIDVKDG
+324 
-332 RAVIVLQN
+332 
-340 LDKVKVSILRSGKA
+340 
-354 LSDTTLVNERRSF
+354 
-367 YVGDTLEYTLP
+367 
-378 SLDDGTYEIRASSGN
+378 
-393 VKAVRDFQIYRV
+393 
-405 SFALRRE
+405 
-412 ESGLCAYAADWK
+412 
-424 TGEPVGKADVRLYKN
+424 
-439 GNLIAEA
+439 
-446 KDFIF
+446 
-451 NGFTTLPEE
+451 
-460 IASKITGRSSYEME
+460 
-474 CSYTD
+474 
-479 NDGLKKSSRRISWS
+479 
-493 NWRFDRPESFREELD
+493 
-508 GEIFTDRRAYNPGD
+508 
-522 KAEFKAIFF
+522 
-531 RTDYQSSA
+531 
-539 SVVPEGK
+539 
-546 SVEVSMFDSEN
+546 
-557 NLVEKK
+557 
-563 TLITNEFGSV
+563 
-573 AGSFDI
+573 
-579 PSGVRNG
+579 
-586 MFSIEAELGNG
+586 
-597 SVSGTFRVDEF
+597 
-608 VLPAFDLEFDETDRI
+608 
-623 YLPGDNL
+623 
-630 VFSGKLVS
+630 
-638 YSGHS
+638 
-643 LSGASISYSIS
+643 
-654 SWGSVKEEGTMEI
+654 
-667 GTDGSFRKEFRTSA
+667 
-681 DDSWRSY
+681 
-688 TLNLIVNDNT
+688 
-698 GETREWSRTLQVAG
+698 AG

-719 LENGLLTEGKIIGSE
+719 LENGLRSEGKIIDAE

-739 RVLDREMAEVLFSIR
+739 RVLDRDMAEMLFSIR

-788 SLDFSSLP
+788 SLDFAALP
-796 SVLYRIV
+796 SGLYRII
-803 GEVSMTSA
+803 GEASMTSA

-838 AEVVAAGDSE
+838 AEVVAAGGAE
-848 VDAGDKIDVLFG
+848 VETGDKMDVLFG

-882 GQAVVLDGLRSG
+882 GQAVVLDGLRAG
-894 TGSLSRLSFEYKAE
+894 EGSIARLSFEYKAE

-920 RGGKM
+920 RSGKM
-925 TSFSQEYRRKAGSRD
+925 TSFSQEYRRKTISRD

-1157 SGTLTLSYEGRGETV
+1157 SGTLTLSQNGRGETV
-1172 SRKVNVPAGSSVNE
+1172 SRKVIVPAGSSVNE
-1186 ICRLNPENAGEIG
+1186 IFRLNPENAGEIG

-1204 VSDCGKYSDGVAVSI
+1204 VSDCGKYSDGMAVSI

-1237 AGMDKDSL
+1237 AGMDRDSL

-1256 TSVGAACRE
+1256 TSMGAACRE

-1352 LRDSGH
+1352 LRDSGN

-1390 RQYMHVRSMWPEVEF
+1390 SQYMHVRSMWPEVEF

-1430 VPSKARGLNGY
+1430 VPSKARGMNGY

-1463 LAHGWGLSRLA
+1463 LSHGWGLSRLA
-1474 ARKIR
+1474 ARKMR
-1479 RSASDDVLSLLQ
+1479 KSASDDVLSLLQ

-1629 RNVVEL
+1629 RNVLEL
-1635 KEIKEGDNV
+1635 REIEDGDNV

-1655 IRNDENRSFVRINVP
+1655 IRNDENRSFVRISVP

-1714 PEEKTELREEYF
+1714 PEESTELREEYF

>member
-1 MTIVTAMKKITLAL
+1 MTAMKKITLAL

-131 SHDARPDEVL
+131 SHNARPDEVL

-162 SFRYGGDRLAA
+162 PFRYGGDRLAA
-173 REYRRSHYRNDWQF
+173 REYRRSHYLNDWQF

-192 LNTCGR
+192 LGTCGR
-198 CNVRDSE
+198 CNVRNSE

-221 TLLEYCAIPY
+221 ALLEYCAIPS

-269 SDLNDNDADAEAY
+269 SDLESQDADGESY
-282 RELYGKCR
+282 RKLYGKCR

-305 LVSELRS
+305 LVSELSS
-312 PANLADRLSYRN
+312 PANLADRLSSRN

-460 IASKITGRSSYEME
+460 MAAKITGRSSYEME

-522 KAEFKAIFF
+522 QAEFKAIFF
-531 RTDYQSSA
+531 RTDYQNSA

-546 SVEVSMFDSEN
+546 SVEVSMFDSEH

-586 MFSIEAELGNG
+586 MFSIEAKLGNG

-643 LSGASISYSIS
+643 LSGASISYSIG
-654 SWGSVKEEGTMEI
+654 SWGSVSEEGPMEI
-667 GTDGSFRKEFRTSA
+667 GADGSFRKEFRTSA

-796 SVLYRIV
+796 SGLYRII
-803 GEVSMTSA
+803 GEASMTSA

-860 NADGDGL
+860 NADGAPL

-882 GQAVVLDGLRSG
+882 GQAVVMDGLRAG
-894 TGSLSRLSFEYKAE
+894 EGSIARLSFEYKAE

-920 RGGKM
+920 RSGKM
-925 TSFSQEYRRKAGSRD
+925 TSFSQEYRRKTVSRD

-1143 GLSIALSSNLEMPV
+1143 GLSVALSSNLEMPV
-1157 SGTLTLSYEGRGETV
+1157 EGTLTLSYEGRGETV

-1186 ICRLNPENAGEIG
+1186 IFRLNPENAGEIG

-1204 VSDCGKYSDGVAVSI
+1204 VSDCGKYSDGMAVSI

-1245 LNSLRT
+1245 LNSLRN

-1256 TSVGAACRE
+1256 TSMGAACRE

-1352 LRDSGH
+1352 LRDSGN

-1366 VKYLDSVQFTG
+1366 VKYMDSVQFTG

-1415 KKRFKSFRED
+1415 KKRFKAFRED

-1430 VPSKARGLNGY
+1430 VPSKARGMNGY

-1614 ETVVPQSGAATGSKD
+1614 ETVVLQSGAATGSKD
-1629 RNVVEL
+1629 CNVVEL

-1726 VTRSGRF
+1726 VTRSGSF

>member
-1 MTIVTAMKKITLAL
+1 
-15 FTAIVVTAATALTMN
+15 MN
-30 AFFNN
+30 AFFNSKTSN
-35 KPSGEDQE
+35 GDKD
-43 GHVLT
+43 GHVLAS
-48 EMWAE
+48 MWAE
-53 YAKAEAAD
+53 YSKAEAED
-61 LPLRQIEILSRIKT
+61 LPLRQLEILSKIKA
-75 EALSRKLAWDFYDA
+75 EALSQKLAWDFYDA

-104 RDSLEAGFREEIRQS
+104 RDSLETKFREEIRQS
-119 SVPTARFAYMMD
+119 SIPTARFAYMMD
-131 SHDARPDEVL
+131 FRSEEAGEIL
-141 AFLRDNAGVMKS
+141 SFLRDNAGVMKS
-153 SRNHGFYGM
+153 SRNQGFYGM
-162 SFRYGGDRLAA
+162 SFRYGRDRFAA
-173 REYRRSHYRNDWQF
+173 REYRRTHYQNDWQF
-187 AMWTL
+187 AMWAL
-192 LNTCGR
+192 LGTADAHH
-198 CNVRDSE
+198 VRESE
-205 IYAELSEY
+205 IYKELSGY
-213 EKDNYPFG
+213 EGDNYPFG
-221 TLLEYCAIPY
+221 ALLEYSAIPS

-238 KSREEL
+238 KSRTEL
-244 KAFAGKYDGK
+244 KAFAEKYAGR

-269 SDLNDNDADAEAY
+269 SDLESKDAGGESY
-282 RELYGKCR
+282 RELYGRCR
-290 ELLKEIKAYSGDEAE
+290 ELLKEIKSYSGDEAE
-305 LVSELRS
+305 LVSGLSS
-312 PANLADRLSYRN
+312 PSTLEERLTAKD
-324 IDIDVKDG
+324 IDIDVEEGK
-332 RAVIVLQN
+332 AVIVLQN
-340 LDKVKVSILRSGKA
+340 LDRVKLSILKSGKS
-354 LSDTTLVNERRSF
+354 LSDTTLVNDRKSF
-367 YVGDTLEYTLP
+367 YVGDTLTYSLP
-378 SLDDGTYEIRASSGN
+378 ALDDGNYEIRAASGN
-393 VKAVRDFQIYRV
+393 VRTSRDFQIFRI
-405 SFALRRE
+405 SLALRRE

-439 GNLIAEA
+439 GSLVAEA

-451 NGFTTLPEE
+451 NGFTTLPGE
-460 IASKITGRSSYEME
+460 IGTKISSRSSYEIE

-479 NDGLKKSSRRISWS
+479 NDGLRKSSRRISYS
-493 NWRFDRPESFREELD
+493 NWRYDSPESSGEVLA

-531 RTDYQSSA
+531 RTDYRSSA
-539 SVVPEGK
+539 SVVPKGK

-557 NLVEKK
+557 NLLAKK
-563 TLITNEFGSV
+563 TLTTNEFGSV

-579 PSGVRNG
+579 PSDVRNG
-586 MFSIEAELGNG
+586 MFSIEAESGKG
-597 SVSGTFRVDEF
+597 SAYGTFRVDEF
-608 VLPAFDLEFDETDRI
+608 VLPSFDLEFDETGRI

-630 VFSGKLVS
+630 VFSGKLTS
-638 YSGHS
+638 YSGHN
-643 LSGASISYSIS
+643 LSGASISYSID
-654 SWGSVKEEGTMEI
+654 SWGSVKEEGRMEV
-667 GTDGSFRKEFRTSA
+667 GTDGSFRKEFRTSVE
-681 DDSWRSY
+681 DRWRSY
-688 TLNLIVNDNT
+688 TLTLIVNDNT
-698 GETREWSRTLQVAG
+698 GETHEWSRTLQVAG
-712 DFDLEVS
+712 DFDLDVS
-719 LENGLLTEGKIIGSE
+719 LENGLRTEGKVTGTD
-734 RFTKF
+734 RYAKF
-739 RVLDREMAEVLFSIR
+739 RVLDRDRAEVLFSIR

-759 KTPVDVAYRIENEA
+759 NTPVDVAYRVENEKEA
-773 GKPVCSGNAATGKPI
+773 IVLQGDASTGKTI
-788 SLDFSSLP
+788 GIDFADLP
-796 SVLYRIV
+796 SGLYRII
-803 GEVSMTSA
+803 GEASMTSA
-811 AGKTYSDAGE
+811 AGKTYSDSGE
-821 ISLLLVRPGDKM
+821 ISVLLVRPGDKM

-838 AEVVAAGDSE
+838 AEVVAAGDTE
-848 VDAGDKIDVLFG
+848 VGTGESMDVLLG
-860 NADGDGL
+860 NADGEGL

-882 GQAVVLDGLRSG
+882 GQAVALDGLRAG
-894 TGSLSRLSFEYKAE
+894 KGSIARLSFGYKAE

-925 TSFSQEYRRKAGSRD
+925 TSFSREYRRKTVSRD

-980 TIASNYWGEFRL
+980 TIASNHWGEFRL
-992 EEFHIPEVF
+992 EEFHIPEIF

-1012 PMVIGYG
+1012 PVVIGYG

-1040 MAAPEA
+1040 MAAPMA

-1054 ADEGG
+1054 AEATGVS
-1059 ALPEVRL
+1059 PEVRL

-1102 VSLYAHDRQM
+1102 VSLYAHDKQM

-1124 IPLKVAL
+1124 IPLKVSV

-1137 YAGDEC
+1137 YAGDDC
-1143 GLSIALSSNLEMPV
+1143 GLSVALSSNVEMPV
-1157 SGTLTLSYEGRGETV
+1157 AGTLTLTLNLDGKEEIIR
-1172 SRKVNVPAGSSVNE
+1172 RNVNIPASGSVNE
-1186 ICRLNPENAGEIG
+1186 IFKLNPGTAGEIG

-1204 VSDCGKYSDGVAVSI
+1204 VSDNGKYSDGMAVSI

-1245 LNSLRT
+1245 LNSLRS

-1256 TSVGAACRE
+1256 TSVGAAYRE

-1276 PSRIEPLGKDVL
+1276 PSRVEPLGKDVL

-1294 YVRRLAESLGITAER
+1294 YVRRLAESLGVKAER
-1309 EMTDEKLMEA
+1309 KMTDEKLMEA
-1319 ILACRNADGGFSW
+1319 ILSCRNADGGFSW

-1352 LRDSGH
+1352 LRDSGN
-1358 AIPDLAAT
+1358 AIPDLVST
-1366 VKYLDSVQFTG
+1366 VKYMDSVQFTG

-1390 RQYMHVRSMWPEVEF
+1390 SQYMYVRSMWPEVEF
-1405 KAPSF
+1405 KAPSLK
-1410 RNEEQ
+1410 NEEQ
-1415 KKRFKSFRED
+1415 KKRFKSFKED

-1454 LTASSEGID
+1454 LTASSAGID
-1463 LAHGWGLSRLA
+1463 LARNWGISRLA
-1474 ARKIR
+1474 ARKMR
-1479 RSASDDVLSLLQ
+1479 KSASADVLSLLQ
-1491 YAVDHK
+1491 YAVEHR

-1528 TEYEALHPGAGTGR
+1528 TGYETLYPGSGTGR

-1561 TQPEFVDAVASVM
+1561 NQPEFVDAVTSVM
-1574 AGDDAVKSTS
+1574 AGDDEVKSTS
-1584 VLVLEKAAEMPFRD
+1584 VLVLEKAAEMPFKD

-1605 FSISRKFYR
+1605 FSIERKFYR
-1614 ETVVPQSGAATGSKD
+1614 EAVVEHSGAATGSKD

-1644 KVGEKIISVCT
+1644 NVGEKIISVCT
-1655 IRNDENRSFVRINVP
+1655 IHNDENRSFVRINVP

-1701 VKAASTEYYYDSY
+1701 VKAAATEYYYDSY
-1714 PEEKTELREEYF
+1714 PEENTEIREEYF
-1726 VTRSGRF
+1726 VTRPGRF
-1733 SAPSLTVESLYA
+1733 SAPSLVVESLYA

-1752 DYNII
+1752 SYGEI
-1757 PESYDAD
+1757 PEIVL

>member
-1 MTIVTAMKKITLAL
+1 M
-15 FTAIVVTAATALTMN
+15 
-30 AFFNN
+30 
-35 KPSGEDQE
+35 
-43 GHVLT
+43 
-48 EMWAE
+48 
-53 YAKAEAAD
+53 
-61 LPLRQIEILSRIKT
+61 
-75 EALSRKLAWDFYDA
+75 
-89 GRKYVSVSVSRNWKL
+89 
-104 RDSLEAGFREEIRQS
+104 
-119 SVPTARFAYMMD
+119 
-131 SHDARPDEVL
+131 
-141 AFLRDNAGVMKS
+141 
-153 SRNHGFYGM
+153 
-162 SFRYGGDRLAA
+162 
-173 REYRRSHYRNDWQF
+173 
-187 AMWTL
+187 
-192 LNTCGR
+192 
-198 CNVRDSE
+198 
-205 IYAELSEY
+205 
-213 EKDNYPFG
+213 
-221 TLLEYCAIPY
+221 
-231 GYGCDRE
+231 
-238 KSREEL
+238 
-244 KAFAGKYDGK
+244 
-254 AVSAWAK
+254 
-261 ADLLDMEF
+261 
-269 SDLNDNDADAEAY
+269 
-282 RELYGKCR
+282 
-290 ELLKEIKAYSGDEAE
+290 
-305 LVSELRS
+305 
-312 PANLADRLSYRN
+312 
-324 IDIDVKDG
+324 
-332 RAVIVLQN
+332 
-340 LDKVKVSILRSGKA
+340 
-354 LSDTTLVNERRSF
+354 
-367 YVGDTLEYTLP
+367 
-378 SLDDGTYEIRASSGN
+378 
-393 VKAVRDFQIYRV
+393 
-405 SFALRRE
+405 
-412 ESGLCAYAADWK
+412 
-424 TGEPVGKADVRLYKN
+424 GKADVRLYKN

-493 NWRFDRPESFREELD
+493 NWRFDRPESSREELD

-531 RTDYQSSA
+531 RTDYQNSA

-546 SVEVSMFDSEN
+546 SVEVSMFDSEH

-667 GTDGSFRKEFRTSA
+667 GADGSFRKEFRTSA

-773 GKPVCSGNAATGKPI
+773 GKPVRSGSAATGKPI
-788 SLDFSSLP
+788 SLDFSALP
-796 SVLYRIV
+796 SGLYRII
-803 GEVSMTSA
+803 GEASMTSA

-821 ISLLLVRPGDKM
+821 ISVLLVRPEDRM

-838 AEVVAAGDSE
+838 AEVVAAGGAE
-848 VDAGDKIDVLFG
+848 VETGDKMDVLFG
-860 NADGDGL
+860 NADGAPL

-882 GQAVVLDGLRSG
+882 GQAVALDGLRAG
-894 TGSLSRLSFEYKAE
+894 KGSIARLSFEYKAE

-1172 SRKVNVPAGSSVNE
+1172 SRKVIVPAGSSVNE
-1186 ICRLNPENAGEIG
+1186 IFKLNPENAGEIG

-1204 VSDCGKYSDGVAVSI
+1204 VSDCGKYSDGMAVSI

-1245 LNSLRT
+1245 LNSLRN

-1256 TSVGAACRE
+1256 TSMGAACRE

-1390 RQYMHVRSMWPEVEF
+1390 SQYMHVRSMWPEVEF

-1430 VPSKARGLNGY
+1430 VPSKARGMNGY

-1474 ARKIR
+1474 ARKMR
-1479 RSASDDVLSLLQ
+1479 KSASDDVLSLLQ

>member
-1 MTIVTAMKKITLAL
+1 M
-15 FTAIVVTAATALTMN
+15 
-30 AFFNN
+30 
-35 KPSGEDQE
+35 
-43 GHVLT
+43 
-48 EMWAE
+48 
-53 YAKAEAAD
+53 
-61 LPLRQIEILSRIKT
+61 
-75 EALSRKLAWDFYDA
+75 
-89 GRKYVSVSVSRNWKL
+89 
-104 RDSLEAGFREEIRQS
+104 
-119 SVPTARFAYMMD
+119 
-131 SHDARPDEVL
+131 
-141 AFLRDNAGVMKS
+141 
-153 SRNHGFYGM
+153 
-162 SFRYGGDRLAA
+162 
-173 REYRRSHYRNDWQF
+173 
-187 AMWTL
+187 
-192 LNTCGR
+192 
-198 CNVRDSE
+198 
-205 IYAELSEY
+205 
-213 EKDNYPFG
+213 
-221 TLLEYCAIPY
+221 
-231 GYGCDRE
+231 
-238 KSREEL
+238 
-244 KAFAGKYDGK
+244 
-254 AVSAWAK
+254 SAWAK

-460 IASKITGRSSYEME
+460 MAAKITGRSTYEIE
-474 CSYTD
+474 CSYLD

-667 GTDGSFRKEFRTSA
+667 GADGSFRKEFRTSA
-681 DDSWRSY
+681 DDIWRSY

-773 GKPVCSGNAATGKPI
+773 GKPVYSGSAATGKPI
-788 SLDFSSLP
+788 SLDFSALP
-796 SVLYRIV
+796 SGLYRII
-803 GEVSMTSA
+803 GEASMTSA

-860 NADGDGL
+860 NADGAPL

-1012 PMVIGYG
+1012 PLVIGYG

-1026 MMNVAMSEGAVMMD
+1026 MMNVAMSDGAVMMD

-1046 VEEEAVDD
+1046 VEEEAVDDAD

-1143 GLSIALSSNLEMPV
+1143 GLSVALSSNLEMPV
-1157 SGTLTLSYEGRGETV
+1157 EGTLTLSQDGRGETV
-1172 SRKVNVPAGSSVNE
+1172 SRKVIVPAGSSVNE
-1186 ICRLNPENAGEIG
+1186 IFKLNPGIAGEIG

-1430 VPSKARGLNGY
+1430 VPSKARGMNGY

-1479 RSASDDVLSLLQ
+1479 KSASDDVLSLLQ

-1614 ETVVPQSGAATGSKD
+1614 ETVVLQSGAATGSKD
-1629 RNVVEL
+1629 CNVVEL

>member
-1 MTIVTAMKKITLAL
+1 MIIVNSMKKTTLAL
-15 FTAIVVTAATALTMN
+15 ITAIVVTAATALTMN

-35 KPSGEDQE
+35 KPSSEDKD
-43 GHVLT
+43 GHVLAS
-48 EMWAE
+48 MWAE

-61 LPLRQIEILSRIKT
+61 LPLRQLEILSRIKT
-75 EALSRKLAWDFYDA
+75 EALLQNLAWDFYDA

-104 RDSLEAGFREEIRQS
+104 RDSLETGFAEEIRQS

-131 SHDARPDEVL
+131 FRSEEPGEIL
-141 AFLRDNAGVMKS
+141 GFLRDNAGVMKS
-153 SRNHGFYGM
+153 SRNQGFYGM
-162 SFRYGGDRLAA
+162 SFRYGRDRFAA
-173 REYRRSHYRNDWQF
+173 LEYRSRHYRNDWQF
-187 AMWTL
+187 AMWKL
-192 LNTCGR
+192 LGTADACH
-198 CNVRDSE
+198 VRESE
-205 IYAELSEY
+205 IYKELADY
-213 EKDNYPFG
+213 EGNSYPFG
-221 TLLEYCAIPY
+221 ALLEYCAIPY

-244 KAFAGKYDGK
+244 KEFAGKYNGK

-269 SDLNDNDADAEAY
+269 SDLGSRDADGESY
-282 RELYGKCR
+282 RELYGRCCD
-290 ELLKEIKAYSGDEAE
+290 LLKEIKAYSGDEAE
-305 LVSELRS
+305 LVAELNS
-312 PANLADRLSYRN
+312 PSALEKRLASRN
-324 IDIDVKDG
+324 IDIDVEAG

-340 LDKVKVSILRSGKA
+340 LDKVKVSILWSGKV
-354 LSDTTLVNERRSF
+354 LSDTALVNEKRSF

-378 SLDDGTYEIRASSGN
+378 ALDDGTYEIRASSGN
-393 VKAVRDFQIYRV
+393 VKAARDFQVYRI
-405 SFALRRE
+405 SLALRRE

-424 TGEPVGKADVRLYKN
+424 TGEPVGRADVRLYKN
-439 GNLIAEA
+439 GNLVAEA

-451 NGFTTLPEE
+451 NGFTTLPGE
-460 IASKITGRSSYEME
+460 IGTKISGRSGYEIE
-474 CSYTD
+474 CSYLD

-493 NWRFDRPESFREELD
+493 NWRFDDLESSDEELA

-531 RTDYQSSA
+531 RTDYRSSA

-573 AGSFDI
+573 AGSFNI

-597 SVSGTFRVDEF
+597 SASGTFRVDEF
-608 VLPAFDLEFDETDRI
+608 VLPAFDLEFDEKDRI

-630 VFSGKLVS
+630 VFSGKLIS
-638 YSGHS
+638 FSGHS
-643 LSGASISYSIS
+643 LSGASISYRIG
-654 SWGSVKEEGTMEI
+654 SWGSVKEEGKMEI
-667 GTDGSFRKEFRTSA
+667 GTDGSFRKEFRTSIE
-681 DDSWRSY
+681 DSWRSY
-688 TLNLIVNDNT
+688 TLTIIVNDNT

-712 DFDLEVS
+712 DFDLDVS
-719 LENGLLTEGKIIGSE
+719 LENGLLTEGKIAGAD
-734 RFTKF
+734 RFAKF
-739 RVLDREMAEVLFSIR
+739 RVLDRDMAEVIFSIR

-759 KTPVDVAYRIENEA
+759 KTPVNVAYRIANED
-773 GKPVCSGNAATGKPI
+773 GKPVRFGNAVTGKPI
-788 SLDFSSLP
+788 NVDFAALP
-796 SVLYRIV
+796 SGLYRII
-803 GEVSMTSA
+803 GEATMTSA

-821 ISLLLVRPGDKM
+821 ISVLLVRPGDKM

-838 AEVVAAGDSE
+838 AEVVAAGNLE
-848 VDAGDKIDVLFG
+848 VGTGENMDVLFG

-867 WAFADIFGENGRRLG
+867 WAFADIFGENGRRLDG
-882 GQAVVLDGLRSG
+882 RAVALDGLRAG
-894 TGSLSRLSFEYKAE
+894 KGSIGRISFEYKSE

-925 TSFSQEYRRKAGSRD
+925 TSFSQEYRRKAESMD

-980 TIASNYWGEFRL
+980 IIASNHWGEFRL

-1012 PMVIGYG
+1012 PFVIGYG
-1019 RALRTKG
+1019 RSLRTKG
-1026 MMNVAMSEGAVMMD
+1026 MMNVAMSERAVMMD

-1046 VEEEAVDD
+1046 VEEEAGDD
-1054 ADEGG
+1054 TDEGG

-1112 RNRALRREMMVT
+1112 RNKALRREMMVT

-1137 YAGDEC
+1137 YAGDDC
-1143 GLSIALSSNLEMPV
+1143 GLSVALSSNVGMPV
-1157 SGTLTLSYEGRGETV
+1157 AGTLTLTLNLDGKEEISR
-1172 SRKVNVPAGSSVNE
+1172 RKVNIPAGASVNE
-1186 ICRLNPENAGEIG
+1186 IFKLDPENAGEIG

-1204 VSDCGKYSDGVAVSI
+1204 VSDCGKYSDGMAVSI

-1245 LNSLRT
+1245 LNSLRKE
-1251 AFVNM
+1251 FVNM
-1256 TSVGAACRE
+1256 TSAGAACRE
-1265 ISIIDMIREAV
+1265 ISIIDMIKEAV
-1276 PSRIEPLGKDVL
+1276 PSRMEPLGKDVL

-1294 YVRRLAESLGITAER
+1294 YVRRLAESLGVKAER
-1309 EMTDEKLMEA
+1309 IMTDEKLLEA

-1338 SPVLTAV
+1338 LPVLTAV

-1358 AIPDLAAT
+1358 AIPDLVST
-1366 VKYLDSVQFTG
+1366 VKYLDSVQFAG

-1405 KAPSF
+1405 KSPSF

-1463 LAHGWGLSRLA
+1463 LAHNWGISRLA
-1474 ARKIR
+1474 ARKMR
-1479 RSASDDVLSLLQ
+1479 KSASADVLSLLQ

-1528 TEYEALHPGAGTGR
+1528 AEYEALHPGAGTGS

-1561 TQPEFVDAVASVM
+1561 SQPEFVDAVASVM

-1614 ETVVPQSGAATGSKD
+1614 ETVVAKSGSATGSKD
-1629 RNVVEL
+1629 RNELEL
-1635 KEIKEGDNV
+1635 KEIKDGDNV

-1701 VKAASTEYYYDSY
+1701 VKTASTEYYYDSY
-1714 PEEKTELREEYF
+1714 PEENTELREEYF

-1733 SAPSLTVESLYA
+1733 SAPSLVVESLYA
-1745 PHYRANS
+1745 PHYRANTA
-1752 DYNII
+1752 YGEI
-1757 PESYDAD
+1757 PNVVF

>member
-1 MTIVTAMKKITLAL
+1 MTAMKKITLAL

-162 SFRYGGDRLAA
+162 SFRYGGDRMAA

-198 CNVRDSE
+198 SNVRDSE

-221 TLLEYCAIPY
+221 TLLEYCAIPS

-244 KAFAGKYDGK
+244 KSFAGKYDGK

-305 LVSELRS
+305 LVSELSS
-312 PANLADRLSYRN
+312 PANLADRLSSRN
-324 IDIDVKDG
+324 IDIEVEEGK
-332 RAVIVLQN
+332 AVIVLQN

-405 SFALRRE
+405 SLALRRE

-531 RTDYQSSA
+531 RTDYQNSA

-546 SVEVSMFDSEN
+546 SVEVSMFDSEH

-654 SWGSVKEEGTMEI
+654 SWGSVREEGKMEI
-667 GTDGSFRKEFRTSA
+667 GADGSFRKEFRTSA
-681 DDSWRSY
+681 DDIWRSY

-739 RVLDREMAEVLFSIR
+739 RMLDREMAEVLFSIR

-773 GKPVCSGNAATGKPI
+773 GKPVCSGNAATGKPM
-788 SLDFSSLP
+788 SLDFAALP
-796 SVLYRIV
+796 SGLYRII
-803 GEVSMTSA
+803 GEASMTSA

-838 AEVVAAGDSE
+838 AEVVAAGGAE
-848 VDAGDKIDVLFG
+848 VETGDKMDVLFG
-860 NADGDGL
+860 NADGAPL

-882 GQAVVLDGLRSG
+882 GQAVALDGLRAG
-894 TGSLSRLSFEYKAE
+894 KGSIARLSFEYKAE

-925 TSFSQEYRRKAGSRD
+925 TSFSQEYRRKTGNRD

-980 TIASNYWGEFRL
+980 TIASNCWGEFRL
-992 EEFHIPEVF
+992 EEFHIPEIF

-1012 PMVIGYG
+1012 PLVIGYG

-1054 ADEGG
+1054 AVEGG

-1124 IPLKVAL
+1124 IPLKGAL

-1186 ICRLNPENAGEIG
+1186 IFRLNPENAGEIG

-1204 VSDCGKYSDGVAVSI
+1204 VSDCGKYSDGMAVSI

-1237 AGMDKDSL
+1237 AGMDRDSL
-1245 LNSLRT
+1245 LNSLRN

-1256 TSVGAACRE
+1256 TSMGAACRE

-1276 PSRIEPLGKDVL
+1276 PSRIEPLGRDVL

-1415 KKRFKSFRED
+1415 KKRFKAFRED

-1430 VPSKARGLNGY
+1430 VPSKARGMNGY

-1454 LTASSEGID
+1454 LTASPEGID
-1463 LAHGWGLSRLA
+1463 LAHGWGISRLA
-1474 ARKIR
+1474 ARKMR
-1479 RSASDDVLSLLQ
+1479 KSASDDVLSLLQ

-1629 RNVVEL
+1629 RNVMEL

-1714 PEEKTELREEYF
+1714 PEEETELREEYF
-1726 VTRSGRF
+1726 VTRSGSF

-1757 PESYDAD
+1757 PESHDAD